1 MHELERGSILAL
13 QTVRRMDMA
22 TGQHRV
28 WTPPIVDHLM
38 GFNGNNV
45 AVVLI

>member
-1 MHELERGSILAL
+1 MQKMKLSL
-13 QTVRRMDMA
+13 QLITKEIICR
-22 TGQHRV
+22 
-28 WTPPIVDHLM
+28 PLKM